1 MVVTKTLLQRRHMK
15 RCSTWR
21 KNLKIINIFLQDSSA
36 REDDDQLSPS
46 IKTDLTCSSPLKQ
59 CPTFMTYPTTIF
71 NIWRSNWLSVC
82 MIMNCVIDL
91 STPPYDPIVSESLS
105 VSLSNHQLSILC
117 LSISSSIQQITVR
130 YLFPFYFTLL
140 PPCAPI
146 ISELIKKSL
155 STIDPIHLCFYLSVF
170 AHCTPRCCPFL
181 PICLWKQSSSR
192 PAT

>member
-21 KNLKIINIFLQDSSA
+21 KNLKIMNIFLQDSSA

-59 CPTFMTYPTTIF
+59 CPTFMTYPTSIF
-71 NIWRSNWLSVC
+71 NIWRSNWVSVC

-130 YLFPFYFTLL
+130 YLFSVLFHSSASLRTNYFWLNQKITIYDWSYPSMFLHFSVRSLYSTLL
-140 PPCAPI
+140 PF
-146 ISELIKKSL
+146 
-155 STIDPIHLCFYLSVF
+155 STYLPLKAVV
-170 AHCTPRCCPFL
+170 
-181 PICLWKQSSSR
+181 
-192 PAT
+192 